1 MAKTEL
7 SIILPGLAVILDQKI
22 NSSIIPTYL
31 TKIIAKSQF
40 SEDLNG
46 LSRVLFNHFSASPL
60 IGTDLPIVNLEMGN
74 TNYLRADPCYLHAD
88 RDRLLLFSERMGLTS
103 DESAALIAEIQ
114 PLFDDFS
121 GVLSQASA
129 DSWLLQLQT
138 MPDINFSALPEVSG
152 KGVESYLPN
161 GMQRQDWI
169 RLWNEV
175 QMKLYTSDINQQR
188 IENNQLPIN
197 SIWFW
202 GAGEFSFAESLW
214 DQTHGKSTLLKSL
227 ADKSATP
234 LQDDSRFNTASL
246 SSGRHLWL
254 AEEIDIDGD
263 WLKQMQTFDDT
274 VLLPLWQYCRKAMID
289 KLIIQIPNHGRYQ
302 LKPLD
307 SWKFWKS

>member
-7 SIILPGLAVILDQKI
+7 TVILPGLAVILEQKI
-22 NSSIIPTYL
+22 NSSIIPTHL

-40 SEDLNG
+40 STDLNG
-46 LSRVLFNHFSASPL
+46 LSRLLFNHFSASPA
-60 IGTDLPIVNLEMGN
+60 IGSDLPIISLEMGGDS
-74 TNYLRADPCYLHAD
+74 YLRADPCYLHAD
-88 RDRLLLFSERMGLTS
+88 RDRLLLFSDMLDLTS

-138 MPDINFSALPEVSG
+138 MPDISFSALPEVSG
-152 KGVESYLPN
+152 QAVESYLPK
-161 GMQRQDWI
+161 GKQRQDWI

-188 IENNQLPIN
+188 IENNKLPIN
-197 SIWFW
+197 SVWFW
-202 GAGEFSFAESLW
+202 GAGEFSFAESPW
-214 DQTHGKSTLLKSL
+214 DKTQGKSTLLKSL
-227 ADKSATP
+227 AARSGTL
-234 LQDDSRFNTASL
+234 LQYDSMFNTASL
-246 SSGRHLWL
+246 SAGRHLWL
-254 AEEIDIDGD
+254 ADEIDIDGD

-274 VLLPLWQYCRKAMID
+274 VLLPLWQYCRKAKIA
-289 KLIIQIPNHGRYQ
+289 KLVIEIPNHGCYQ